1 VEIYADARDGGAPE
15 RHRAIRNSGPGGVP
29 GGYVFSVS
37 VAAVREASDYTARAL
52 PDFDGVSNPLEASQ
66 IVWQR

>member
-1 VEIYADARDGGAPE
+1 
-15 RHRAIRNSGPGGVP
+15 
-29 GGYVFSVS
+29 VS